1 MRVSTVLCVLA
12 ALAVGAAGAK
22 FAMSGGWSQWIASRS
37 PAQLA
42 PADMAPDDP
51 RRNTGDKR
59 IVMLA
64 AQWCGYCEKLRKD
77 FELADVR
84 YTLIDVDTEQGQRAM
99 AAVGAR
105 GVPVTIVGQDIVY
118 GYQPDQIKDKLAPL
132 GYRL

>member
-1 MRVSTVLCVLA
+1 MRMSTVLCVGA
-12 ALAVGAAGAK
+12 ALFVGVATYK
-22 FAMSGGWSQWIASRS
+22 FAQSGGWSQWQQADR

-42 PADMAPDDP
+42 PDDP
-51 RRNTGDKR
+51 RLSTGDKR

-64 AQWCGYCEKLRKD
+64 AEWCGYCERLRKD

-99 AAVGAR
+99 DAVGAR

>member
-1 MRVSTVLCVLA
+1 MRVTTVLCIVA

-22 FAMSGGWSQWIASRS
+22 FALDGGLPQQWFGSA

-42 PADMAPDDP
+42 PDDP
-51 RRNTGDKR
+51 RHATGDKR

-64 AQWCGYCEKLRKD
+64 AEWCGYCEKLRKD
-77 FELADVR
+77 FELANVR

-118 GYQPDQIKDKLAPL
+118 GYNHDQIKDKLAPL

>member
-12 ALAVGAAGAK
+12 ALVVGVAGARFHK
-22 FAMSGGWSQWIASRS
+22 SGGWSQWQQTDR

-42 PADMAPDDP
+42 QDDP
-51 RRNTGDKR
+51 RHSTGDKR

-64 AQWCGYCEKLRKD
+64 AEWCGYCAQLRKD

-84 YTLIDVDTEQGQRAM
+84 YTLIDIDTEQGQRAM

-118 GYQPDQIKDKLAPL
+118 GYKPDQIKDKLAPL

>member
-1 MRVSTVLCVLA
+1 MRVSTVLCILA
-12 ALAVGAAGAK
+12 ALFVGAAGAK
-22 FAMSGGWSQWIASRS
+22 FAKSGGWSQWISDR

-42 PADMAPDDP
+42 PDDP
-51 RRNTGDKR
+51 RHSTGDKR

-64 AQWCGYCEKLRKD
+64 AEWCGYCEKLRKD

-84 YTLIDVDTEQGQRAM
+84 YTLIDVDTAAGQKAM
-99 AAVGAR
+99 NAVGAR

-118 GYQPDQIKDKLAPL
+118 GYNRDEIKDRLEPL

>member
-1 MRVSTVLCVLA
+1 MRVTTVLWIVL
-12 ALAVGAAGAK
+12 ALAVGAGGAK
-22 FAMSGGWSQWIASRS
+22 LVKSGAINALVSR
-37 PAQLA
+37 PAELK
-42 PADMAPDDP
+42 PDDP
-51 RRNTGDKR
+51 RHTTGDKR

-64 AQWCGYCEKLRKD
+64 AQWCGYCEQLRKD

-84 YTLIDVDTEQGQRAM
+84 YTLIDIDTEAGQRAM

-118 GYQPDQIKDKLAPL
+118 GYNMDEIKDRLEPL

>member
-1 MRVSTVLCVLA
+1 MRVTTVLWIALA
-12 ALAVGAAGAK
+12 AAVGIGGVKALKSGSLAGL
-22 FAMSGGWSQWIASRS
+22 FSSR
-37 PAQLA
+37 PAELL
-42 PADMAPDDP
+42 PDDP
-51 RRNTGDKR
+51 RRSTGDKR

-84 YTLIDVDTEQGQRAM
+84 YRIIDIDTAEGQRAM
-99 AAVGAR
+99 SAVGAR

-118 GYQPDQIKDKLAPL
+118 GYNMDEIKQRLEPL

>member
-1 MRVSTVLCVLA
+1 MRVSTVLCIVA
-12 ALAVGAAGAK
+12 ALAVGAVGAK
-22 FAMSGGWSQWIASRS
+22 FAMSGGWAQYAFASR

-42 PADMAPDDP
+42 PDDP
-51 RRNTGDKR
+51 RHSTGDKR

-64 AQWCGYCEKLRKD
+64 AEWCGYCEQLRKD
-77 FELADVR
+77 FELANVR

-118 GYQPDQIKDKLAPL
+118 GYNPDQIKDKLAPL

>member
-1 MRVSTVLCVLA
+1 MRLSTVLCVLA
-12 ALAVGAAGAK
+12 VLVVGTAGAK
-22 FAMSGGWSQWIASRS
+22 FARSGGWSQWLAQR

-42 PADMAPDDP
+42 PDDP
-51 RRNTGDKR
+51 RHATGDKR
-59 IVMLA
+59 VVMLA
-64 AQWCGYCEKLRKD
+64 ADWCGYCEKLRKD

-84 YTLIDVDTEQGQRAM
+84 YTLVDIDTESGRRAM
-99 AAVGAR
+99 EAVGAR